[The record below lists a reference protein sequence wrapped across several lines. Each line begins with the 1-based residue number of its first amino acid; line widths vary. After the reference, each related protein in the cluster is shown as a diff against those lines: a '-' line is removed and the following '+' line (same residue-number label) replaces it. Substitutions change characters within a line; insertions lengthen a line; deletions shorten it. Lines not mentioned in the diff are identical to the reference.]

1 MTMAWL
7 RWLLTPFL
15 PLVNLP
21 RTVVGLST
29 AGKIAALVALF
40 QLLTVALAIG
50 VLVIGNERHV
60 IQAWWHP
67 YKLALLG
74 ALLILGPVFV
84 YQAARLWLERET
96 SRWPDILAAWNAAML
111 ELNHQRIAITDVPL
125 FIVLGGSSD
134 EEEKRIFA
142 DSPSELTVRASP
154 AGAAG
159 LHVWGGADAVYVSL
173 SRSSQLSDLSRRGSE
188 DTQTVSREEPRTL
201 VTDHRGMVIGEEVSS
216 AETGGGTA
224 SVTRRHGEDSAPA
237 TRSPGS
243 LRLHEEM
250 RMRLRYVCELVRRE
264 RGGLAPINGTL
275 AILPWNM
282 IERGEAETMAVG
294 RALGE
299 DLASLGR
306 GMGVRAPVVAL
317 LLCTT
322 PDQGVAELILRT
334 PPGERQS
341 RIGQR
346 FPTGLVATSEQL
358 GALASRACGAVE
370 DLIQGRLLRTPD
382 VLVQKDNAALVALL
396 SRVRCDLSAR
406 LAWILQRAFVAAEGD
421 TTALPP
427 FISGC
432 YLASCGEGRDQQA
445 FIGGALEKLLDSQG
459 DLEWAPGVES
469 SDIQALRIARLLWA
483 ISAAAAIA
491 FATFLSRRMLWG
503 G

>member
-1 MTMAWL
+1 MAWL

-15 PLVNLP
+15 PLINLP

-111 ELNHQRIAITDVPL
+111 ELNHQRIAITDVPV

-201 VTDHRGMVIGEEVSS
+201 VTDHRGTVIGDATSA
-216 AETGGGTA
+216 AETPAGGA
-224 SVTRRHGEDSAPA
+224 ACKP
-237 TRSPGS
+237 
-243 LRLHEEM
+243 L
-250 RMRLRYVCELVRRE
+250 RMRS
-264 RGGLAPINGTL
+264 ATL
-275 AILPWNM
+275 AATTAK
-282 IERGEAETMAVG
+282 RGS
-294 RALGE
+294 E
-299 DLASLGR
+299 DGSS
-306 GMGVRAPVVAL
+306 MG
-317 LLCTT
+317 
-322 PDQGVAELILRT
+322 
-334 PPGERQS
+334 
-341 RIGQR
+341 
-346 FPTGLVATSEQL
+346 TSEL
-358 GALASRACGAVE
+358 AFGA
-370 DLIQGRLLRTPD
+370 
-382 VLVQKDNAALVALL
+382 
-396 SRVRCDLSAR
+396 
-406 LAWILQRAFVAAEGD
+406 
-421 TTALPP
+421 
-427 FISGC
+427 
-432 YLASCGEGRDQQA
+432 
-445 FIGGALEKLLDSQG
+445 
-459 DLEWAPGVES
+459 
-469 SDIQALRIARLLWA
+469 
-483 ISAAAAIA
+483 
-491 FATFLSRRMLWG
+491 
-503 G
+503 

>member
-1 MTMAWL
+1 MAWL
-7 RWLLTPFL
+7 RWLLTPFM
-15 PLVNLP
+15 PLINLP

-40 QLLTVALAIG
+40 QLLTVALAVG

-74 ALLILGPVFV
+74 ALLILGPMFV
-84 YQAARLWLERET
+84 YRAARLWLERET
-96 SRWPDILAAWNAAML
+96 SRWPDILAAWNAALL
-111 ELNHQRIAITDVPL
+111 ELNHQNIAIQDVPV

-134 EEEKRIFA
+134 EDEQRIFA
-142 DSPSELTVRASP
+142 DSPSVLTVRASP

-159 LHVWGGADAVYVSL
+159 LHVWGGVDAVYVSL

-188 DTQTVSREEPRTL
+188 DTPTASREEPRAL
-201 VTDHRGMVIGEEVSS
+201 ATDHRSAVSGDATS
-216 AETGGGTA
+216 AAETGGGAA
-224 SVTRRHGEDSAPA
+224 SAPRYQGEDSAPA
-237 TRSPGS
+237 STGS

-250 RMRLRYVCELVRRE
+250 KMRLRYVCELLRRE

-306 GMGVRAPVVAL
+306 GMGVRAPVIAL
-317 LLCTT
+317 LLCTK

-334 PPGERQS
+334 PPGERQTS
-341 RIGQR
+341 VGQR

-358 GALASRACGAVE
+358 GILASRACGAVE
-370 DLIQGRLLRTPD
+370 DLIQGRFLRAPD
-382 VLVQKDNAALVALL
+382 VLVQPDNAALVALL

-406 LAWILQRAFVAAEGD
+406 LAWILQRAFVVAEGD

-469 SDIQALRIARLLWA
+469 SDIQALRIARLLWG

-491 FATFLSRRMLWG
+491 FVTFLSRRMLWG